1 MNPLDRWLASMEG
14 RELDRPP
21 VCCMTTSANLDQM
34 EAVGVY
40 WPEAHSDP
48 GLMTDLALAANRVV
62 GFESVRIPFCL
73 TVEAEILGAEVDL
86 TKVDRNPM
94 IKGHPFDEETV
105 DQIEV
110 PDDVMERGRAKVVKE
125 STEILKERV
134 GGELPIVVGS
144 TGPFTL
150 ASHLVGAEN
159 LLLWIVT
166 NPDAVHQ
173 ALRGA
178 TEMVERFNRELD
190 SLGVD
195 AIQQSDPS
203 ASTDMLS
210 GEMFDEFAAPYIRRS
225 FEGVENAKS
234 VLHICGN
241 TTPLLEHMIATGV
254 DGLSIEEKVDPQEA
268 VDIVNG
274 RAALVG
280 NIGIVKPLLQGTP
293 YEVREDTMRVCEAG
307 FNVVNPG
314 CGMAAKVPNENL
326 RAMVEAVRSFGK

>member
-1 MNPLDRWLASMEG
+1 MKPRDRWLASMEG
-14 RELDRPP
+14 KEVDRPP
-21 VCCMTTSANLDQM
+21 VCCMTQSATVDQM
-34 EAVGVY
+34 EAIDVY
-40 WPEAHSDP
+40 WPDAHFDP
-48 GLMTDLALAANRVV
+48 KLMAELGIAGNSVI
-62 GFESVRIPFCL
+62 GFESARIPFCL
-73 TVEAEILGAEVDL
+73 TIEVEIMGVTVD
-86 TKVDRNPM
+86 KGKPDRTPM
-94 IKGHPFDEETV
+94 VKSHPFNEDTI
-105 DQIEV
+105 DQIEI
-110 PDDVMERGRAKVVKE
+110 PDDFLERGRAKVVREAAK
-125 STEILKERV
+125 ILKEKV
-134 GGELPIVVGS
+134 GDELPIVVGT
-144 TGPFTL
+144 TGPFTI
-150 ASHLVGAEN
+150 AGHLVGTEN

-166 NPDAVHQ
+166 QPEKVHEVMKK
-173 ALRGA
+173 GA
-178 TEMVERFNRELD
+178 EVAYQYQKELD
-190 SLGVD
+190 SIGVD